1 MGAKVRVQ
9 LGLSTTVYTI
19 ARPANPD
26 PGGPLN
32 LSTVVHT
39 FRLTWLLLCENLW
52 PEVMTMAEQTARLV
66 TIKDAARALA
76 ISRGQIYRLVASG
89 ALRVVKLG
97 PNTSRVPAEDIER
110 LIREGVPRAV
120 IPLLRRR
127 GGGGRER

>member
-1 MGAKVRVQ
+1 
-9 LGLSTTVYTI
+9 
-19 ARPANPD
+19 
-26 PGGPLN
+26 
-32 LSTVVHT
+32 
-39 FRLTWLLLCENLW
+39 
-52 PEVMTMAEQTARLV
+52 MAEQTARLV
-66 TIKDAARALA
+66 TIRDAAKALA
-76 ISRGQIYRLVASG
+76 ISKGQVYRLAASG